1 MGYPDGPLKNKSV
14 YEPNKYAIISPE
26 GRVFNVIPGIHNCEL
41 SILCSPKMGAQAV
54 HIVGTVTPSGFT
66 SLAYAQEEGVESFI
80 FVIDGEGTLDV
91 STGDE
96 NATLSAGGY
105 LYSPPGKGISFK
117 NNSGKP
123 LRIYL
128 YKQRFVPHPVAEA
141 KLPWTIIGNVND
153 IEEQDYADMANVHV
167 RDLLPVDEA
176 FDMNM
181 HTLAFDPGG
190 CHPFVETHVQEHGP
204 YVYEGQGNYLL
215 DDKWFTVEKED
226 FIWFAP
232 FVKQAC
238 YGTGLGRMTYIY
250 SKDCHRDEK
259 I

>member
-1 MGYPDGPLKNKSV
+1 MGYPEGPLRNRSV
-14 YEPNKYAIISPE
+14 YEPDKYAVITPE
-26 GRVFNVIPGIHNCEL
+26 GRVFNVIPGIHDCQL

-54 HIVGTVTPSGFT
+54 HIAGDVLPDGHTTLP
-66 SLAYAQEEGVESFI
+66 YAKEEGVESFI
-80 FVIDGEGTLDV
+80 FVIDGDGTLEV
-91 STGDE
+91 TVGDTVE
-96 NATLSAGGY
+96 TLASGGY
-105 LYSPPGKGISFK
+105 MYAPPGEGIGFK
-117 NNSGKP
+117 NANGKP

-128 YKQRFVPHPVAEA
+128 YKQRYVPHPDPA
-141 KLPWTIIGNVND
+141 KKPWTVSGNVNA
-153 IEEQDYADMANVHV
+153 IEEQDYAEMANVHV

-190 CHPFVETHVQEHGP
+190 CHPFVETHVQEHGA
-204 YVYEGQGNYLL
+204 YIYEGQGNYLL
-215 DDKWFTVEKED
+215 DETWLNVEKED

-232 FVKQAC
+232 FTKQAC